1 MGALN
6 CHQARP
12 KQTSSR
18 QLKARPRFKPS
29 GLLQLTPELQ
39 ARIWWLLAGAGAL
52 APSFAPLAA
61 LKAASRDL
69 QEAVEQ
75 SAFWQRKVDLLLRS
89 GDFKLICQEQDPI
102 LCCVLLL
109 SACRLLRAS
118 LSCDWL
124 ALHDLFLVLG
134 GLGARPWALALVLHS
149 LCSLQEL
156 PLPAA
161 AHWLWDVVEGS
172 STPWLCSRPPPE
184 AKSLEPLRAWLK
196 KFVSNEICTWRE
208 ISEKDKEVLPR
219 SYASRCVRVALWLLL
234 VRQLGTAEGLED
246 GRVTAC
252 VKAASKF
259 GSSKLSQLWAVPLLF
274 LAAPLRQASI
284 QTKPGWEGLM
294 MQSRVEADADAFS
307 CIFPLSFPG
316 FFVDSGWLHSQ
327 RGCCHRAQPN
337 WVQLDARLDP
347 ISGTY
352 QGQWAEESLSRPLD
366 LLVFSL
372 NCCDANFRAL
382 VSGAEEDNAQSELFG
397 LATGC
402 QDGCMF
408 LRCFYLTKARQDAD
422 AAWW

>member
-1 MGALN
+1 
-6 CHQARP
+6 
-12 KQTSSR
+12 
-18 QLKARPRFKPS
+18 
-29 GLLQLTPELQ
+29 
-39 ARIWWLLAGAGAL
+39 
-52 APSFAPLAA
+52 
-61 LKAASRDL
+61 
-69 QEAVEQ
+69 
-75 SAFWQRKVDLLLRS
+75 
-89 GDFKLICQEQDPI
+89 
-102 LCCVLLL
+102 
-109 SACRLLRAS
+109 
-118 LSCDWL
+118 
-124 ALHDLFLVLG
+124 
-134 GLGARPWALALVLHS
+134 
-149 LCSLQEL
+149 
-156 PLPAA
+156 
-161 AHWLWDVVEGS
+161 
-172 STPWLCSRPPPE
+172 
-184 AKSLEPLRAWLK
+184 
-196 KFVSNEICTWRE
+196 
-208 ISEKDKEVLPR
+208 
-219 SYASRCVRVALWLLL
+219 
-234 VRQLGTAEGLED
+234 
-246 GRVTAC
+246 
-252 VKAASKF
+252 
-259 GSSKLSQLWAVPLLF
+259 
-274 LAAPLRQASI
+274 
-284 QTKPGWEGLM
+284 M